1 MSLHKQNIISLK
13 VLLQKKLKGMK
24 TISESLSE
32 QDNQRLN
39 ELEQYIEN
47 ARDNFLGYPVSKD
60 FDYSEIAHFLKYPI
74 NNLGDPFEDCTYK
87 VQTHELEREVVSF
100 FAQLFRA
107 NPKDYWGYVTNGGSE
122 SNLYGLY
129 LAREL
134 YPKAMVYYSEST
146 HYSVRKN
153 IHLLNIPSI
162 VIRSQENGEIDYTD
176 FENTL
181 KMNRHKPA
189 IVLTTFGTTMKEAKD
204 DVSKI
209 RGILKG
215 LAIQDSYIHCDA
227 ALSGTY
233 GAFMEPRLPF
243 DFADGADSISISGHK
258 FIGSP
263 IPTGVIITKRT
274 NRDRIS
280 KGISYIGS
288 LDTTITGS
296 RNGHCPLFLW
306 YALKK
311 LGVEGLKNRYL
322 DSLEVA
328 EYCEKRLKKIGIAAW
343 RNPSALTVVFPK
355 TFDEIKLKW
364 QLATEGDISHII
376 CMPNVTKEQID
387 HLIHDIESCKETP
400 EEAFEFVF

>member
-1 MSLHKQNIISLK
+1 MS
-13 VLLQKKLKGMK
+13 
-24 TISESLSE
+24 TISSKDS
-32 QDNQRLN
+32 QRLQ
-39 ELEQYIEN
+39 LLKSDIEK
-47 ARDNFLGYPVSKD
+47 ARDSFLGYPVSKD
-60 FDYSEIAHFLKYPI
+60 FDYSELIPFLKYPI
-74 NNLGDPFEDCTYK
+74 NNLGDPFEDGTYK
-87 VQTHELEREVVSF
+87 VQTHEMEREVVGF
-100 FAQLFRA
+100 FAKLFRA
-107 NPKDYWGYVTNGGSE
+107 QPNDYWGYVTNGGSE

-162 VIRSQENGEIDYTD
+162 VIRSQENGEIDYED
-176 FENTL
+176 FENTV

-209 RGILKG
+209 KDILKS
-215 LAIQDSYIHCDA
+215 LAIQDHYIHCDA

-233 GAFMEPRLPF
+233 GPFMEPRLAF
-243 DFADGADSISISGHK
+243 DFKDGADSISISGHK

-263 IPTGVIITKRT
+263 IPTGVIITKRS
-274 NRDRIS
+274 NRDRIA

-296 RNGHCPLFLW
+296 RNGHSPLFLW
-306 YALKK
+306 YALKQ
-311 LGVEGLKNRYL
+311 LGTKGLKARYQH
-322 DSLEVA
+322 SLEVA
-328 EYCEKRLKKIGIAAW
+328 EYCKKRLNDIGVEAW
-343 RNPSALTVVFPK
+343 SNPNAITVVLPK
-355 TFDEIKLKW
+355 TPNDIKLKW

-387 HLIHDIESCKETP
+387 EFIYDMANCETKL
-400 EEAFEFVF
+400 EEEFEFEF

>member
-1 MSLHKQNIISLK
+1 MG
-13 VLLQKKLKGMK
+13 LL
-24 TISESLSE
+24 TAD
-32 QDNQRLN
+32 DNQRLK
-39 ELEQYIEN
+39 ELNDYIEN
-47 ARDNFLGYPVSKD
+47 ARNNFLGYPVSKD
-60 FDYSEIAHFLKYPI
+60 FDYSEILHFLQYPI
-74 NNLGDPFEDCTYK
+74 NNLGDPFEDGTYK
-87 VQTHELEREVVSF
+87 VQTHELEREVVTF
-100 FAQLFRA
+100 FAKLFRA
-107 NPKDYWGYVTNGGSE
+107 NPHDYWGYVTNGGSE

-134 YPKAMVYYSEST
+134 FPKAMVYYSEST

-162 VIRSQENGEIDYTD
+162 VIRSQANGEIDYED

-181 KMNRHKPA
+181 RMNRHKPA

-204 DVSKI
+204 DVSRI
-209 RGILKG
+209 RGILRN

-243 DFADGADSISISGHK
+243 DFQDGADSISISGHK

-263 IPTGVIITKRT
+263 IPTGVIITKRS

-311 LGVEGLKNRYL
+311 LNVQGLKERYL
-322 DSLEVA
+322 KSLEVA
-328 EYCEKRLKKIGIAAW
+328 EYCEERLKEIGVAAW
-343 RNPSALTVVFPK
+343 RNPNAITVVFPK
-355 TFDEIKLKW
+355 TSNEIKLKW
-364 QLATEGDISHII
+364 QLATEGDIAHVI

-387 HLIHDIESCKETP
+387 ALVEDMKNCKEVN
-400 EEAFEFVF
+400 EEIFELSF